1 MQQRF
6 QVLVK
11 QNAKK
16 QHKTIRV
23 MHLRKVFKCFFWWG
37 NNCWRHHVL
46 SMERRVLVQNKVIND
61 QKFIKVIE
69 RFLNWILKWLGNQC
83 NPARLKTN
91 NYLCL
96 MFVRGLSA
104 AFSYWC
110 RVVTA
115 VTTFTTYKHH
125 KQARITHCE
134 VKGHDLPYTNLLAH
148 FSCHWVIQ
156 LQKYPLLHIGV
167 DWKIPCPPRHQVPN
181 STIISGICAIFQYKL
196 QW

>member
-69 RFLNWILKWLGNQC
+69 RFLNWILKWVGNQC

-134 VKGHDLPYTNLLAH
+134 VKGHDHTLYLYQPASSLFLSLSY
-148 FSCHWVIQ
+148 
-156 LQKYPLLHIGV
+156 
-167 DWKIPCPPRHQVPN
+167 
-181 STIISGICAIFQYKL
+181 STAKVSFVTHRRWLEDTVSAKTSSSKL
-196 QW
+196 NNNIRYMCNFPI